1 MNFLLQLSNSRHFM
15 TCRNQLPEE
24 PKMDPMSHPMT
35 FLMTNPNTY
44 LITVPRTN
52 PMADIMTDPIIVPM
66 TEKKLCQGS
75 MIEAEQLLANY
86 WKCFEQIFTKLINCK
101 LTLTK
106 VNTKF
111 QSKVSANIKYVPDI
125 SSLTDRYCLNNLCDG
140 LL

>member
-15 TCRNQLPEE
+15 ACRNQLPEE

-52 PMADIMTDPIIVPM
+52 PMSDLMTDPIIVPM

-75 MIEAEQLLANY
+75 MIEAEQLFANY
-86 WKCFEQIFTKLINCK
+86 
-101 LTLTK
+101 
-106 VNTKF
+106 
-111 QSKVSANIKYVPDI
+111 
-125 SSLTDRYCLNNLCDG
+125 
-140 LL
+140 